1 VASEQRVGYIRVSSL
16 GQNPVR
22 QLESVKADTV
32 FTDTVSGKST
42 DRPQLQAMLRF
53 ARAGDTII
61 VHSMDRLAR
70 NLEDLRRLVREL
82 TGRGVCV
89 QFMKEQLTFTAEN
102 SPMATLL
109 LSVLGAFAEFE
120 RALIRERQAEGIAL
134 ARARGAYRG
143 RRPSLSSDQAET
155 VRARAAAGEP
165 KASLARELGIS
176 RQTLYAYLRPT
187 EPASP

>member
-1 VASEQRVGYIRVSSL
+1 MASGQRVGYIRVSSV
-16 GQNPVR
+16 GQNPER
-22 QLESVKADTV
+22 QLDGVEADTV

-89 QFMKEQLTFTAEN
+89 RFMKEQLTFTAED

-109 LSVLGAFAEFE
+109 L
-120 RALIRERQAEGIAL
+120 
-134 ARARGAYRG
+134 
-143 RRPSLSSDQAET
+143 
-155 VRARAAAGEP
+155 
-165 KASLARELGIS
+165 
-176 RQTLYAYLRPT
+176 
-187 EPASP
+187 